1 MKVLPI
7 QQIVYQKYYC
17 GRNGANAPQNLQCKN
32 LDLQNS
38 FYYPTNISF
47 GLRNAE
53 PLRKLFMYGLPCMY
67 TGVEMIAPQKV
78 QRLMQLGLRRMSALD
93 ICNEMYEFQNKLLDK
108 EREIFEVIK
117 EQAQTEPNKSLKEI
131 MQSLKTQYEYEL
143 ISKQMP
149 IFKTLEAYAYCL
161 PEELRPKFEQ
171 LMTETYDKINH
182 RPIVTRFSV
191 TEFRYKLEKIKDDI
205 GKLHDKKSLGVVKHL
220 IKMSEDF
227 APKTNAKNI
236 YGQKKILSCMER
248 TLKRSVLR
256 ENEALLKLFED
267 TNAKINDEEVLIPF
281 SRKAFIYDLS
291 QIIKKIDN
299 SELKEIFM
307 KIAEKLPTST
317 NSTAAY
323 IMKASKQPAEKIIF
337 SLLWPSMA
345 SVEHLL
351 PSFCGGADEMSN
363 YGGATAE
370 INSERGHRDFME
382 QVRRY
387 PDTPKNCQ
395 KFLDRLIKYARAG
408 IFEKEGIDVGY
419 IEQFKKKIATL
430 SEGTII
436 LDTSKL
442 YKGGRFQKPEPALEY
457 LDLNQ

>member
-1 MKVLPI
+1 MKVLPV
-7 QQIVYQKYYC
+7 QQNVYQKYYL
-17 GRNGANAPQNLQCKN
+17 GKNGISAPKSLACKN
-32 LDLQNS
+32 LDLQNN

-47 GLRNAE
+47 GAQNAE

-78 QRLMQLGLRRMSALD
+78 QRLMQIGLRRMPALD
-93 ICNEMYEFQNKLLDK
+93 ICHELYEFQNKFLDK

-117 EQAQTEPNKSLKEI
+117 EQAQEEPNKNLKEV
-131 MQSLKTQYEYEL
+131 MQSLKNKYEYEL
-143 ISKQMP
+143 IAKQMP

-161 PEELRPKFEQ
+161 PEELRPRFEQ
-171 LMTETYDKINH
+171 LMTDTYDKINH

-205 GKLHDKKSLGVVKHL
+205 GKLHDKKSLGIVKHF

-236 YGQKKILSCMER
+236 YSQRKILSSMESI
-248 TLKRSVLR
+248 LKRGALR
-256 ENEALLKLFED
+256 NNEALLQLFED
-267 TNAKINDEEVLIPF
+267 SHAKLNEEEVLIPF

-291 QIIKKIDN
+291 QIIKNIDN
-299 SELKEIFM
+299 SQLKEIFM

-323 IMKASKQPAEKIIF
+323 IMKASQQPAEKIIL

-363 YGGATAE
+363 YGGATAA

-382 QVRRY
+382 QVERY

-395 KFLDRLIKYARAG
+395 KFVDRLIKYARAG

-442 YKGGRFQKPEPALEY
+442 YKGGRFPKPEPAL
-457 LDLNQ
+457 